1 MLEGECVKCICT
13 LYASYEYTHSTADR
27 KRYLDKPKVSGIADS
42 YFN

>member
-1 MLEGECVKCICT
+1 MYIYIVCK
-13 LYASYEYTHSTADR
+13 YTHSTADR